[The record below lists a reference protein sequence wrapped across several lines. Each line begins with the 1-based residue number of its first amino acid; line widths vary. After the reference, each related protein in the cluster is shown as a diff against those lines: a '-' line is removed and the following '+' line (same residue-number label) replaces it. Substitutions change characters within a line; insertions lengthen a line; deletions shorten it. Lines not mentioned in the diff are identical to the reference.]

1 MTPSA
6 YQVFS
11 MSMSS
16 NDGQPW
22 GLLQWGFTVLS
33 TALVSSGAFVWR
45 FLIRMERL
53 ESNHVRQRD
62 ELEEIRS
69 ANDASMLRLA
79 ERLGQLHED
88 HFRLR
93 EAVGA
98 MPTRSDLR
106 DLEER
111 LTLRLSALSDRIDR
125 VIDA

>member
-1 MTPSA
+1 
-6 YQVFS
+6 

-22 GLLQWGFTVLS
+22 GLLEWGLTSLS
-33 TALVSSGAFVWR
+33 TALVSGAAFIWR
-45 FLIRMERL
+45 LLIRIERL
-53 ESNHVRQRD
+53 ESSQKRQRD
-62 ELEEIRS
+62 ELDVMRS
-69 ANDASMLRLA
+69 AGDAAMLRLA

-98 MPTRSDLR
+98 MPTRGDLR

-125 VIDA
+125 VIDT